1 VLYVR
6 LTRLLPTLA
15 IGRGDGS
22 YLKSLAQIAKTEVLV
37 IDEWALAPL
46 TDESRRDLLE
56 IFDDRHGTRST
67 IITSQLQV
75 KHWHASI
82 GDPTLADA
90 ILDRLVHQAH
100 VLDLDGESLR
110 KNGKPE

>member
-1 VLYVR
+1 MFK
-6 LTRLLPTLA
+6 TLA
-15 IGRGDGS
+15 Q
-22 YLKSLAQIAKTEVLV
+22 LAKTEVLV

-56 IFDDRHGTRST
+56 IFDDRHGTRAT
-67 IITSQLQV
+67 IITSQLPV
-75 KHWHASI
+75 KHWHAAI
-82 GDPTLADA
+82 GDPTLAGA

-100 VLDLDGESLR
+100 VLDRDGDSLR